1 MASSD
6 SSSVGEISSTTVCDI
21 LTPGRAWA
29 ISITQRNTVN
39 EEISRAFIGSGAGL
53 NDNLIYRFV
62 SLILN
67 HSFVLLFWFTSLG
80 HLSDFLFLN
89 VDKATL
95 NMLFF

>member
-6 SSSVGEISSTTVCDI
+6 SSSVVEISSTTVCDI

-39 EEISRAFIGSGAGL
+39 EEISRAFISSGAGL

-62 SLILN
+62 SLIFN
-67 HSFVLLFWFTSLG
+67 HSFMLFLFSSLG
-80 HLSDFLFLN
+80 YLSDFLFLN
-89 VDKATL
+89 VEKATL
-95 NMLFF
+95 NMMFF